1 MLLGPG
7 GKRWKEVVDN
17 GLKENNHKI
26 QMGLMMM
33 MMKMIMKMF
42 SL

>member
-1 MLLGPG
+1 MQLGPG
-7 GKRWKEVVDN
+7 GKRWKVVDN
-17 GLKENNHKI
+17 GLKESNHEI
-26 QMGLMMM
+26 QMGLMM